1 MTDFPID
8 VIVDIF
14 TRLPVK
20 SLLRFRCVSK
30 PFCALI
36 DSHDFIK
43 SHLKRS
49 IDTKTHLSLIL
60 RDSYLYSLDFD
71 SLDNLVELDHP
82 LKSEEFGTEVLGSC
96 DGLLC
101 LYNGEEE
108 IAIWNPSTRKYRKLP
123 VEEIEFPDYF
133 TSCQYIIYG
142 MGYDPVR
149 DDYKVVRFIQFY
161 GQDVWDSFDSEVKV
175 YSMKSH
181 SWRRIQD
188 FPYYLRY
195 KRSYGELVGS
205 ALHWVVSRKPESDV
219 ANLIA
224 AFDLTSEEYRL
235 VPQPEFSEKDFHMN
249 IGELE
254 GCLSILCN
262 YIQVRVDVWV
272 MKDYGVKESWT
283 KLFSVAQPEVI
294 RSFEFVIPL
303 AYSKCGSK
311 VLLVQDNKKLV
322 WYDVAHKK
330 VKKIKA
336 CGIPDYF
343 ESFLCV
349 ESLVPLRGGGETY
362 GKNQDSK
369 RKKKNTPK
377 KDGKKRD
384 DFLSKGFKLVL

>member
-1 MTDFPID
+1 
-8 VIVDIF
+8 
-14 TRLPVK
+14 
-20 SLLRFRCVSK
+20 
-30 PFCALI
+30 
-36 DSHDFIK
+36 
-43 SHLKRS
+43 
-49 IDTKTHLSLIL
+49 
-60 RDSYLYSLDFD
+60 
-71 SLDNLVELDHP
+71 
-82 LKSEEFGTEVLGSC
+82 
-96 DGLLC
+96 
-101 LYNGEEE
+101 
-108 IAIWNPSTRKYRKLP
+108 
-123 VEEIEFPDYF
+123 
-133 TSCQYIIYG
+133 
-142 MGYDPVR
+142 MGYDPVS

-336 CGIPDYF
+336 RGIPDYF
-343 ESFLCV
+343 ESFLFV

-362 GKNQDSK
+362 GKNQDGK
-369 RKKKNTPK
+369 RKKKKNTPK